1 MTLRGR
7 LLALFPAVVIA
18 VALGAVLSL
27 GAWGLPVAAL
37 ALYGL
42 PPLAFRV
49 HQVLCPV
56 REGPSHLVGE
66 GYSPWYGGH
75 QLQLLYTALPALEAV
90 LRLVPGLYSA
100 WLRTWGA
107 KVGRGVHWTPR
118 VQILDR
124 ALVEIGDRVIFGHEV
139 VLLSHVIKPTKRGN
153 LLLFVKRIRI
163 GDGVL
168 LGAGCHLG
176 PGVVV
181 DPGVMVP
188 VTEDVFP
195 NTHLTAG

>member
-1 MTLRGR
+1 MTLRAR
-7 LLALFPAVVIA
+7 LLALFPASMVLVA
-18 VALGAVLSL
+18 VAAVVV
-27 GAWGLPVAAL
+27 GGGWGLPVAL
-37 ALYGL
+37 FALYL
-42 PPLAFRV
+42 APPLAFRA
-49 HQVLCPV
+49 HQLFWPL

-75 QLQLLYTALPALEAV
+75 QLQVLYVALPSLEAL

-100 WLRTWGA
+100 WLRLWGA
-107 KVGRGVHWTPR
+107 KVGRGVYWTPR

-153 LLLFVKRIRI
+153 LLLYVKRIRI

-176 PGVVV
+176 PGVTV

-188 VTEDVFP
+188 VTEDVYP
-195 NTHLTAG
+195 NTHLTA